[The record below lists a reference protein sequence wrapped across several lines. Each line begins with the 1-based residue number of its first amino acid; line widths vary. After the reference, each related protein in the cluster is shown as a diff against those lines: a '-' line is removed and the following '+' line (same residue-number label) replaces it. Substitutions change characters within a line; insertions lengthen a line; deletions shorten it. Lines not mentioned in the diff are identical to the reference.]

1 MRNGNLEMKSFNE
14 NIKQKSVVKYSCKI
28 FLLLIS
34 ALLLISCNEIKA
46 PKNEPFI
53 GENEPPLKQEFRWSN
68 GKMPKSFDPA
78 RVSAAPETDIVRA
91 IYEGLTDLDS
101 KTLEPIPALAL
112 KWNHS
117 KDNKTWT
124 FHLRQDA
131 KWTNGEPVIAK
142 NFVDSWKRLTELGS
156 SVPQRNLLKNIVG
169 MDSEDVLPVFAD
181 EASKETTFDDFSGAV
196 RLKLQSN
203 TNSASN
209 QNPAKVSAKQPE
221 VKIDKENQN
230 KSETKE
236 KEALK
241 FGVEAVDNFTLR
253 VTLIHPDSE
262 FPRLVSHPIF
272 HPIFGDGKEFENK
285 ELNPEIVTNG
295 AFRLISVAKDGI
307 TLERSQDF
315 WGKDDVKLEKVKFVP
330 TENAE
335 SALNAYRNGE
345 IDAITNANFQPLA
358 LKLLQ
363 PFEKEFKRTTHGAL
377 NYYEFN
383 LNEKPF
389 NDLRVREALAIS
401 IERERL
407 TQDEMD
413 GVTEPALSFLPF
425 NKNEEEKSDKKDERL
440 KQDSEKAKQLLAE
453 AGYPDGENFPTIKLV
468 INRNNMQQKIARS
481 VARMWEKSLNVKT
494 EIIAKDFADFE
505 NIVQTG
511 DYGLARRGAVLPTNN
526 ETSNMLLI
534 FNRLNKNDNKKENKT
549 EEKKTLENPIL
560 TDKTAESNIFIDDIL
575 IDKAIED
582 SNKIAK
588 YTNESLNEHLI
599 LTEEQALEELPA
611 IPLYFPTSYSL
622 VKPYVRGFDMN
633 PFDVLSLKNVQIDNS
648 WYPSKDAANSPK

>member
-1 MRNGNLEMKSFNE
+1 MKSLDEKN
-14 NIKQKSVVKYSCKI
+14 KQKSVIKYSCKLF
-28 FLLLIS
+28 FLLIFS
-34 ALLLISCNEIKA
+34 AFLISCNEIKT
-46 PKNEPFI
+46 PKAEPFI
-53 GENEPPLKQEFRWSN
+53 GENAPPIKQEFRWSN
-68 GKMPKSFDPA
+68 GKMPKSLDPA
-78 RVSAAPETDIVRA
+78 RASAAPETDIVRA

-101 KTLEPIPALAL
+101 KTLEPVPALAL
-112 KWNHS
+112 KWTNS

-131 KWTNGEPVIAK
+131 KWTNGEPVLAK
-142 NFVDSWKRLTELGS
+142 NFVDSWKRLTELGNK
-156 SVPQRNLLKNIVG
+156 VPQRNLLKNIVG

-181 EASKETTFDDFSGAV
+181 ELSQETNYDEFSGAI

-203 TNSASN
+203 SNTTANSNLSKTPVKQVESSN
-209 QNPAKVSAKQPE
+209 IETEKSSKEE
-221 VKIDKENQN
+221 VKK
-230 KSETKE
+230 KE
-236 KEALK
+236 KDSVK
-241 FGVEAVDNFTLR
+241 FGVEALDDYTLK

-272 HPIFGDGKEFENK
+272 HPIYGDGKEFEDK
-285 ELNPEIVTNG
+285 ELNTNIVTNG
-295 AFRLISVAKDGI
+295 AFHLVSIAKDGI
-307 TLERSQDF
+307 LLERSTIF
-315 WGKDDVKLEKVKFVP
+315 WSKEDVKLEKVKFVP

-345 IDAITNANFQPLA
+345 IDAITNADFQPLA

-389 NDLRVREALAIS
+389 NDLRVREALTIS

-425 NKNEEEKSDKKDERL
+425 DKNDEEKSDKKDDRI

-481 VARMWEKSLNVKT
+481 VARMWQKSLNIKT
-494 EIIAKDFADFE
+494 EVIAKDQADFE
-505 NIVQTG
+505 NVVQTG
-511 DYGLARRGAVLPTNN
+511 DYSLARRGTVLPTNN
-526 ETSNMLLI
+526 ETSNMLVI
-534 FNRLNKNDNKKENKT
+534 FNKLNKVDNKTKNKPTT
-549 EEKKTLENPIL
+549 EDKKNLENPIL
-560 TDKTAESNIFIDDIL
+560 TDKTAESNIFIDDVL

-582 SNKIAK
+582 SNKTAK
-588 YTNESLNEHLI
+588 STHEKLDNYLI

-622 VKPYVRGFDMN
+622 VKPYVQGFDLN
-633 PFDVLSLKNVQIDNS
+633 PFDALSLKNVQIDSN
-648 WYPSKDAANSPK
+648 WYPAKENVNHTK